1 MDSLTSCIAIS
12 IGRISGFGARNL
24 ADGLLTLL
32 ALRASHY
39 NQAVTR
45 REVVAFVVV
54 AVQPSAVVRG
64 RTDSDAEGGSPR
76 VRR

>member
-1 MDSLTSCIAIS
+1 V
-12 IGRISGFGARNL
+12 IGPRVERPPLVCRPPYRNL

-64 RTDSDAEGGSPR
+64 GTDSDAEGGSSR